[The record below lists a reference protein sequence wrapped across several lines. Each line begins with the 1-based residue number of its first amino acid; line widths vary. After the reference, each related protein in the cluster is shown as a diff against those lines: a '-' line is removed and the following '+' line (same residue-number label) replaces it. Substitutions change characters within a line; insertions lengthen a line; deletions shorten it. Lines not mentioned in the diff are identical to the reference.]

1 MKKALLI
8 FFVTTLWLCVI
19 STLTANSVSADDL
32 RFLLERE
39 QFELINKYEQDFLLF
54 AASPSL
60 EDQKALLEYAQR
72 TQKVGLAAD
81 LHYRLA
87 LETGSLEDA
96 LQWLILQGVIEPD
109 STALQIKTLLLSAS
123 FHSLADSLVFAFYSG
138 ISEEL
143 ELNKL
148 QNLSE
153 YNAVIEA
160 SAKSLLDEITT
171 LASSYEALELIASFY
186 EVYPHSKWHQA
197 VFYYHLYHLSQLKD
211 YDEMQSVIDAQQG
224 NSPAH
229 AYIAALFLT
238 SPSNRRQQDD
248 AGSSQPFLNKAIK
261 ALSTANNADSVI
273 VLHDSYTKEAWK
285 NRVQLQKVKTYYYL
299 ELSLYKPKARSP
311 HLYGD
316 EDDLIGLYKKPNQNQ
331 LKLFDLI
338 NEVSFSTN
346 DQGELAELYFWRGKL
361 NALFRQSQY
370 RKQAIKDF
378 GQCLI
383 YGAPRKQY
391 DLQALAMITSILAKS
406 RINQSP
412 LEYLRKVF
420 DYDGII
426 FEDTHAFENES
437 FTRVALADYDN
448 DGQID
453 ILFNGR
459 KIYRNLGS
467 FNFVAHPDTSVYLH
481 GNGGLWA
488 DFNQDGLLDYISLS
502 HNADGVGDTLM
513 KQNPDHSFVRVN
525 ARAGDIDDQMP
536 TEGAAWIDMNQDGFP
551 SLYMANY
558 EVWQERSGFPDFFW
572 ENEGGF
578 FTDKSQERG
587 FRLPAYTTEPGLAG
601 RGVAPAD
608 FDNDGKQEILVTNYR
623 LNRNFLFKQADSLFI
638 DVAALYGVAGEYKN
652 GYYGHSIGAD
662 WGDIDNDGDL
672 DLIIANLAHPRFIDI
687 SDITMLLR
695 NDGLTHRVV
704 GADTLYYWL
713 FTDITEGS
721 GISYDELHA
730 EPLFF
735 DADNDGFLD
744 LYITSVYENDR
755 SYLYHNNGDGT
766 FTDIT
771 FLSGARVYNG
781 WSCAAGDLNRDGLI
795 DLVIGS
801 GNGTKILCNVT
812 NTENKSLFIKPVYD
826 KGETRLIPIG
836 KDIPMHPNSPAFGAR
851 VILYLRD
858 SSGQD
863 YSLIRELSS
872 AKGSTTQNAPE
883 LHFGLGQSQI
893 LHYEL
898 FRTKP

>member
-8 FFVTTLWLCVI
+8 FILITLCLGASSAGAI
-19 STLTANSVSADDL
+19 QSVNADDL
-32 RFLLERE
+32 RFLLSRE
-39 QFELINKYEQDFLLF
+39 QFELMEKYEDDFLLL
-54 AASPSL
+54 AESANPD
-60 EDQKALLEYAQR
+60 DQKALLEYAQR
-72 TQKVGLAAD
+72 TQKMELAAG

-96 LQWLILQGVIEPD
+96 LQWLILQSVIPAD
-109 STALQIKTLLLSAS
+109 STALQIQTLLLSTS
-123 FHSLADSLVFAFYSG
+123 FQSQADSLVFAYYSG
-138 ISEEL
+138 ISEDL
-143 ELNKL
+143 ELDKL
-148 QNLSE
+148 QNLNE

-160 SAKSLLDEITT
+160 NAKNLLDEISI
-171 LASSYEALELIASFY
+171 LASSSEALELIASFY

-197 VFYYHLYHLSQLKD
+197 AFYYQLFHLSQLQD
-211 YDEMQSVIDAQQG
+211 FPLMQSVIDEYKDK
-224 NSPAH
+224 SPAH
-229 AYIAALFLT
+229 AYIAALFMA
-238 SPSNRRQQDD
+238 SPSNRRQQSDTG
-248 AGSSQPFLNKAIK
+248 ANQKLLTKAIK
-261 ALSTANNADSVI
+261 ALSTAGKTDSAT
-273 VLHDSYTKEAWK
+273 VLHDFYTKEAWA
-285 NRVQLQKVKTYYYL
+285 NRVQLQKVKTHYYD
-299 ELSLYKPKARSP
+299 ELAKRKPDKKGNSF
-311 HLYGD
+311 YGD
-316 EDDLIGLYKKPNQNQ
+316 EEELIGLYRKPNKEQ
-331 LKLFDLI
+331 LKIL
-338 NEVSFSTN
+338 EMASKVSFATN

-361 NALFRQSQY
+361 NALFRTSEY

-391 DLQALAMITSILAKS
+391 DTQALAMIATILTKM

-412 LEYLRKVF
+412 REHLREIF

-426 FEDTHAFENES
+426 FEDTHCFDEQN

-459 KIYRNLGS
+459 KIYRNHGS
-467 FNFVAHPDTSVYLH
+467 FNFVAHPDTSVFLH
-481 GNGGLWA
+481 GSGGLWA
-488 DFNQDGLLDYISLS
+488 DFNQDGLLDFVSLS
-502 HNADGVGDTLM
+502 HSPDGVGDTLM

-525 ARAGDIDDQMP
+525 AKAGDIDDQMP
-536 TEGAAWIDMNQDGFP
+536 TEGAAWVEINQDGYP

-558 EVWQERSGFPDFFW
+558 EIWQEQSGFPDLFW

-587 FRLPAYTTEPGLAG
+587 FHDPAYTIEPGLAG

-623 LNRNFLFKQADSLFI
+623 LNRNFLFKQTDSLFV

-672 DLIIANLAHPRFIDI
+672 DLIIANLAHPRFLDI
-687 SDITMLLR
+687 SDTTMLLR
-695 NDGLTHRVV
+695 NDGLTTRVV

-713 FTDITEGS
+713 FTDITKQS

-735 DADNDGFLD
+735 DADNDGYLD
-744 LYITSVYENDR
+744 LFITSVYENDR
-755 SYLYHNNGDGT
+755 SYLYRNNGDGT

-801 GNGTKILCNVT
+801 ANGTKVLCNVT
-812 NTENKSLFIKPVYD
+812 NTDNKSLYIKPVHD
-826 KGETRLIPIG
+826 KGATRLIPID
-836 KDIPMHPNSPAFGAR
+836 KSTPEHPNSPAFGAR
-851 VILYLRD
+851 VKLYLMD
-858 SSGQD
+858 KTGQE

-893 LHYEL
+893 LRYEL
-898 FRTKP
+898 FKPQP

>member
-1 MKKALLI
+1 MKKTLLL
-8 FFVTTLWLCVI
+8 FTLITLCLSA
-19 STLTANSVSADDL
+19 STAFAAPKVNADDL
-32 RFLLERE
+32 RFLLNRE
-39 QFELINKYEQDFLLF
+39 QFELIQHYENDFLLL
-54 AASPSL
+54 ADSPVL
-60 EDQKALLEYAQR
+60 DDQKALLEYAQR
-72 TQKVGLAAD
+72 TKKVDLAAR
-81 LHYRLA
+81 LHFRLA

-96 LQWLILQGVIEPD
+96 LQWLILQSVVPED
-109 STALQIKTLLLSAS
+109 STAQQIKTLLLSAS
-123 FHSLADSLVFAFYSG
+123 FKNPADSLVYAYYSG

-143 ELNKL
+143 DMEKI
-148 QNLSE
+148 QSLSA

-160 SAKSLLDEITT
+160 NAKSFLDEIST
-171 LASSYEALELIASFY
+171 LESSYEALELIASFY
-186 EVYPHSKWHQA
+186 EVYPKSQWHQA
-197 VFYYHLYHLSQLKD
+197 AFYYHLYHLSQLKD
-211 YDEMQSVIDAQQG
+211 FVQMQNVINEQKDK
-224 NSPAH
+224 SPAH
-229 AYIAALFLT
+229 AYIAALFLA
-238 SPSNRRQQDD
+238 SPSNRKQQAD
-248 AGSSQPFLNKAIK
+248 AGTNQKFLSKALK
-261 ALSTANNADSVI
+261 ALSTASLADSAI
-273 VLHDSYTKEAWK
+273 VLHDSYSKETWT
-285 NRVQLQKVKTYYYL
+285 NRVQLQKVKTQYYY
-299 ELSLYKPKARSP
+299 ELSLYKPKAKGGP
-311 HLYGD
+311 LYGD
-316 EDDLIGLYKKPNQNQ
+316 EDELIRLFKKPNKEQ
-331 LKLFDLI
+331 LKLFDMI
-338 NEVSFSTN
+338 DKVSFATN

-361 NALFRQSQY
+361 NAMYRQSKYQ
-370 RKQAIKDF
+370 KEAIKDF

-391 DLQALAMITSILAKS
+391 DPQALAMITKILEKR
-406 RINQSP
+406 RINQGP
-412 LEYLRKVF
+412 LEHLRKVF

-426 FEDTHAFENES
+426 FEDTHAFDDQRY
-437 FTRVALADYDN
+437 TRVALADYDN
-448 DGQID
+448 DGQLD

-459 KIYRNLGS
+459 NIYRNLGS
-467 FNFVAHPDTSVYLH
+467 FNFTAHPDTSVFLH

-488 DFNQDGLLDYISLS
+488 DFNRDGLLDYVSLS
-502 HNADGVGDTLM
+502 HNSDGVGDALM
-513 KQNPDHSFVRVN
+513 KQNPDHTFVRVN
-525 ARAGDIDDQMP
+525 AKAGDIDDQMP
-536 TEGAAWIDMNQDGFP
+536 TEGAAWVDINHDGFP

-558 EVWQERSGFPDFFW
+558 EVWQEQSGFPDFFW

-578 FTDKSQERG
+578 FSDKSQERG
-587 FRLPAYTTEPGLAG
+587 FLLPAYTTEPGLAG

-623 LNRNFLFKQADSLFI
+623 LNRNFLYKQADSLFI

-672 DLIIANLAHPRFIDI
+672 DLIIANLAHPRFLDI
-687 SDITMLLR
+687 SDTTMLLR

-795 DLVIGS
+795 DLVVGS

-812 NTENKSLFIKPVYD
+812 DTDNKALYVKPVFD
-826 KGETRLIPIG
+826 KGSTLLIPID
-836 KDIPMHPNSPAFGAR
+836 KDTSQHPNSPAFGAR
-851 VILYLRD
+851 VKLYLID
-858 SSGQD
+858 SSGHT

-872 AKGSTTQNAPE
+872 AKGSSTQNAPE
-883 LHFGLGQSQI
+883 LHFGLGQSQ
-893 LHYEL
+893 LLRYEL
-898 FRTKP
+898 FEPKP